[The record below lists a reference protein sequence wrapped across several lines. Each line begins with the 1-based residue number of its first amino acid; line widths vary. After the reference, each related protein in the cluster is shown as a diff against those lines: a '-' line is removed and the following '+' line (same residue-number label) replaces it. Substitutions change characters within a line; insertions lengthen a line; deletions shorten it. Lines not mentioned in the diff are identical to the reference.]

1 MHLHHNLKITV
12 SNSDSV
18 LLVFVFVFNHRT
30 SFSGQ
35 FRFSLC
41 VSVVYFYVH
50 QVKSSVMFLPL
61 RVPYVEK
68 SVHYE
73 HISCIVELPI

>member
-12 SNSDSV
+12 NNSDS
-18 LLVFVFVFNHRT
+18 VFVFVFNHRT
-30 SFSGQ
+30 SFSDQ
-35 FRFSLC
+35 FKFSLC
-41 VSVVYFYVH
+41 VSIVYFYVH

-73 HISCIVELPI
+73 HISCFIELPI